1 MSSIQTTIT
10 PHNQKPFVT
19 RTYPSE
25 NELDNLI
32 ANAVIAQ
39 KAWSAVSV
47 EDRVAIGKKF
57 MVSDKISILKFRVS
71 DTKKRLNLGRWAM
84 KSQWSSHF
92 RWVGTFYV
100 YLLYGSDL
108 LI

>member
-10 PHNQKPFVT
+10 PHSQNPFVT

-32 ANAVIAQ
+32 SNAVIAQ

-47 EDRVAIGKKF
+47 ADRVAIGKKF
-57 MVSDKISILKFRVS
+57 MVNIKRPYLHLRVS
-71 DTKKRLNLGRWAM
+71 DTKKG
-84 KSQWSSHF
+84 
-92 RWVGTFYV
+92 
-100 YLLYGSDL
+100 
-108 LI
+108 

>member
-1 MSSIQTTIT
+1 MISISYQSFGSLSLTPNMSSIQTTIT

-19 RTYPSE
+19 RTFPSE

-47 EDRVAIGKKF
+47 EDRVTIGKKF
-57 MVSDKISILKFRVS
+57 MVAIKFPS
-71 DTKKRLNLGRWAM
+71 
-84 KSQWSSHF
+84 
-92 RWVGTFYV
+92 
-100 YLLYGSDL
+100 
-108 LI
+108 